1 MSQTESNNQ
10 SFIFLLITMQ
20 PRVKK
25 ETNVT
30 FSPQRTAWVM
40 VRWMHWGGQRGGETN
55 GCLTTEKPGAKGS

>member
-1 MSQTESNNQ
+1 
-10 SFIFLLITMQ
+10 MQ